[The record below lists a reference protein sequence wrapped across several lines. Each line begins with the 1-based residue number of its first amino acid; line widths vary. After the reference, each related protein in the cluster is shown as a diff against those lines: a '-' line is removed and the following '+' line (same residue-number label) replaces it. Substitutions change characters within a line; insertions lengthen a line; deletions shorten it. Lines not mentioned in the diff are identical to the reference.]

1 LKPVD
6 RIWRLP
12 DELSYEELLYA
23 ASLAFRPEDKLIIY
37 NAAFI
42 HIDRDWRAYNNAAVS
57 AIHVASLGQA
67 DCYLFQASLI
77 SEDNGSIENNRGV
90 LACYKDQFDVA
101 VRHFIAAFELGYDAL
116 YNLRV
121 VNNLVNELEVE
132 RIADRNEMEQNKS
145 TQKAVV
151 DIIDYGT
158 SDD

>member
-1 LKPVD
+1 
-6 RIWRLP
+6 
-12 DELSYEELLYA
+12 
-23 ASLAFRPEDKLIIY
+23 
-37 NAAFI
+37 
-42 HIDRDWRAYNNAAVS
+42 
-57 AIHVASLGQA
+57 
-67 DCYLFQASLI
+67 
-77 SEDNGSIENNRGV
+77 
-90 LACYKDQFDVA
+90 
-101 VRHFIAAFELGYDAL
+101 LGYDAL